1 MTLLSVD
8 EDLRA
13 RIESR
18 LSEQFAARTAAAQ
31 RYGAEFSALWRTA
44 ARHVLGGKLLRPRLL
59 LALHEALTDD
69 TAEVAD
75 ATTVLDLAAAVE
87 TLHYSFLLHDDVI
100 DADVQRRSRPNLIA
114 SLRDGHPRP
123 QLSPR
128 EALHWG
134 QSGAILLGD
143 LLLSGVHQ
151 SFARAEL
158 PHRQRLRA
166 LSLLDH
172 TVTETVAGELTDVA
186 LSDQVV
192 PADLTTILA
201 MSADKTATYTFELPL
216 RLAAILAGRPPATET
231 HLALIARH
239 LGLAFQLQDDLLS
252 VFGDAAR
259 HGKDPYSDL
268 REGKR
273 TALIAYARMTSA
285 WRGIEP
291 RLGRPDLGEKDAVQ
305 IRALLEDC
313 GARTFVVN
321 LINEHAFAARSLIS
335 GVDSAGLL
343 PPAAQQVLLAVL
355 DLLEGRES

>member
-1 MTLLSVD
+1 MPLLSVD

-13 RIESR
+13 RIEAR
-18 LSEQFAARTAAAQ
+18 LSAQFAARTAAAQ
-31 RYGAEFSALWRTA
+31 RYGAEFSGLWHTA
-44 ARHVLGGKLLRPRLL
+44 AQHILGGKLLRPRLL
-59 LALHEALTDD
+59 LALHEALTDP
-69 TAEVAD
+69 TADVTD
-75 ATTVLDLAAAVE
+75 STTVLDLAAAVE
-87 TLHYSFLLHDDVI
+87 TLHYAFLLHDDVI
-100 DADVQRRSRPNLIA
+100 DADVQRRHRPNLIA
-114 SLRDGHPRP
+114 SLRDEHPHP
-123 QLSPR
+123 LLAPR

-143 LLLSGVHQ
+143 LLLSAVHQ
-151 SFARAEL
+151 SFARADL
-158 PHRQRLRA
+158 PHSRRLRA
-166 LSLLDH
+166 LDLLEH
-172 TVTETVAGELTDVA
+172 TVTETVAGEQTDVA
-186 LSDQVV
+186 LTDQVV

-216 RLAAILAGRPPATET
+216 RLAAILAGRSPATEA
-231 HLALIARH
+231 HLAVIARH

-291 RLGRPDLGEKDAVQ
+291 RLGRSDLTEDDARR
-305 IRALLEDC
+305 IRTLLEDC
-313 GARTFVVN
+313 GARAFVAN
-321 LINEHAFAARSLIS
+321 LVDEHAFAARSLIT
-335 GVDSAGLL
+335 GTESAGLL
-343 PPAAQQVLLAVL
+343 PPTAQQVLLAVA